1 MENLYQNLM
10 NLCTDTKYEDA
21 FFFKDF
27 TLDDKV
33 YRIFNYRLVG
43 WTTFQ
48 EAPDS
53 KKCRGTMF
61 EISGDQP
68 LLVSLPP
75 DKFFNYA
82 EGGVDH
88 SKFAG
93 TLIVNEKLDGSL
105 ISTYMHNGQLR
116 LKSKGSISSAQALDA
131 MAWLDLPENAEMK
144 SIIIDLAVNKN
155 CTVNME
161 WTGPQNR
168 IVVGYE
174 KPELRVISLIQ
185 NMNGFVMLNWITTKL
200 PFAKQINIEDYMSDL
215 ENKDITSMVNKMYNE
230 TTGEGYVISFMKEGV
245 EYQVKVKNHTYC
257 NLHKIKDSISN
268 PEALAELIIRGE
280 VDDVYEL
287 FADDPITLNVIEDM
301 ENKIVP
307 IFNHMVAMTESFYF
321 GNRDLTRKEYAIKAK
336 HQLEMLMPLLMNLYI
351 EREISYE
358 DFAIRNLYKIFG
370 VKNVQKNNS

>member
-1 MENLYQNLM
+1 M
-10 NLCTDTKYEDA
+10 NLCTDEKYEEA

-43 WTTFQ
+43 WNTFQ

-61 EISGDQP
+61 EISGNEP
-68 LLVSLPP
+68 VLASLPP

-88 SKFAG
+88 TARENDS
-93 TLIVNEKLDGSL
+93 LIFMHEKLDGSL
-105 ISTYMHNGQLR
+105 ISTYAHNGQLR
-116 LKSKGSISSAQALDA
+116 LKSKGSISSSQAIES
-131 MAWLDLPENAEMK
+131 MEWLELEENK
-144 SIIIDLAVNKN
+144 SLHDELKRLTVMQK
-155 CTVNME
+155 CTVNLE

-168 IVVGYE
+168 IVVGYD
-174 KPELRVISLIQ
+174 KPQLTILSIISNETGKVSLDFNPEHNLFPRARRLTLSQ
-185 NMNGFVMLNWITTKL
+185 FSESGSLTDT
-200 PFAKQINIEDYMSDL
+200 
-215 ENKDITSMVNKMYNE
+215 VNSMYNE
-230 TTGEGYVISFMKEGV
+230 TTGEGYVISFYGPDELF
-245 EYQVKVKNHTYC
+245 YQVKVKNHTYC

-268 PEALAELIIRGE
+268 PEALAELIIRGG

-287 FADDPITLNVIEDM
+287 FSDDQITCNLIEDM
-301 ENKIVP
+301 ENKIIP
-307 IFNHMVAMTESFYF
+307 IFNHMVAVTESFYF
-321 GNRDLTRKEYAIKAK
+321 GNKDLTRKEYAIKAK

-358 DFAIRNLYKIFG
+358 DFAVRNLHKLFG
-370 VKNVQKNNS
+370 VKNVQKINS

>member
-10 NLCTDTKYEDA
+10 NLCTDEKYKEA

-27 TLDDKV
+27 PLDDKV

-43 WTTFQ
+43 WNTFQ

-61 EISGDQP
+61 EISGNEP
-68 LLVSLPP
+68 VLASLPP

-88 SKFAG
+88 ASFSG

-105 ISTYMHNGQLR
+105 ISTYVHNGELR
-116 LKSKGSISSAQALDA
+116 LKTKGSIASCQAIDA
-131 MAWLDLPENAEMK
+131 MVWLDLPENAEMK
-144 SIIIDLAVNKN
+144 SVITDLAVNES
-155 CTVNME
+155 CTINME

-174 KPELRVISLIQ
+174 KPELRVISIIQ
-185 NMNGFVMLNWITTKL
+185 NMNGYVMLNWITTKL
-200 PFAKQINIEDYMSDL
+200 PFAKQVNIEEYMSDL
-215 ENKDITSMVNKMYNE
+215 ETKDITSMVNKMYNE
-230 TTGEGYVISFMKEGV
+230 TSGEGYVISFLKEGV
-245 EYQVKVKNHTYC
+245 DYQVKVKNHTYC

-268 PEALAELIIRGE
+268 PEALAELIIRGG

-287 FADDPITLNVIEDM
+287 FSDDQITCNLIEDM
-301 ENKIVP
+301 ENKIIP
-307 IFNHMVAMTESFYF
+307 IFNHMVAVTESFYF
-321 GNRDLTRKEYAIKAK
+321 GNKDLTRKEYAIKAK

-358 DFAIRNLYKIFG
+358 DFAVRNLHKLFG
-370 VKNVQKNNS
+370 VKNVQKINS